1 MCSFF
6 VKSFCRS
13 FFLFYSYFLCTA
25 SILHLILP
33 SPLIYF
39 ISHSVFQFSPF
50 PRGLLKFSVI
60 CLSDFLAF
68 LSYFLHN
75 NIPFFSPPYFTLLSP
90 YFITLEPVLFLIINF
105 ISRSFISSFLFAL
118 FSNISPPPQL
128 SAQLFA
134 TFFRKSLTACFS
146 LSTEMWRND
155 VGVT

>member
-118 FSNISPPPQL
+118 FSNISPPPPTFCSAFCYLLSEIADRVFQL
-128 SAQLFA
+128 VDGNVA
-134 TFFRKSLTACFS
+134 
-146 LSTEMWRND
+146 
-155 VGVT
+155 